1 MKEVTIN
8 AEIHHGEYREL
19 VTASAEN
26 IVKTLAKLGEINSYC
41 TQTEQQIG
49 FVLCQLIRSGK
60 GAMGW
65 VNYYE
70 VNKLS

>member
-1 MKEVTIN
+1 MKQVTIS
-8 AEIHHGEYREL
+8 AEIHHGEYREQI
-19 VTASAEN
+19 TASAEN
-26 IVKTLAKLGEINSYC
+26 IVKALERLGKVNNYC

-49 FVLCQLIRSGK
+49 TVLCQLIRFGK

>member
-8 AEIHHGEYREL
+8 AEIHHGEYREQI
-19 VTASAEN
+19 TASAEN
-26 IVKTLAKLGEINSYC
+26 IVKALEKLGRVNNYC

-49 FVLCQLIRSGK
+49 AVLCQLIRFGK